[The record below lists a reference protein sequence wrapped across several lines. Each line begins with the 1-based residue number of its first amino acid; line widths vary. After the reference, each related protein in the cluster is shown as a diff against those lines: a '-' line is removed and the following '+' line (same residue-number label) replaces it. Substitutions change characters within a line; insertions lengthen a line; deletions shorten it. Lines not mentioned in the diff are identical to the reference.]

1 MNILS
6 CMRAAVF
13 LVFFFGLVHSQ
24 IAGNL
29 KIAFIRVSFE
39 SGDFPGFTGN
49 GNFLMSSSSI
59 CDNYVIDPPPH
70 DKSYFQSHINAVNNY
85 YRTISYNS
93 FGIDLDKSSIFPSLN
108 NSSYKLNQPMNYYN
122 ELGKQNDHEKR
133 ITSLLKDAVEKAY
146 EVDQINFDNFCP
158 NVVLSK

>member
-1 MNILS
+1 MNFTS

-59 CDNYVIDPPPH
+59 CDNYVIDPPPPPAP
-70 DKSYFQSHINAVNNY
+70 Q
-85 YRTISYNS
+85 
-93 FGIDLDKSSIFPSLN
+93 
-108 NSSYKLNQPMNYYN
+108 
-122 ELGKQNDHEKR
+122 
-133 ITSLLKDAVEKAY
+133 
-146 EVDQINFDNFCP
+146 
-158 NVVLSK
+158 